1 MIEQTPEQL
10 AWHIADTVGET
21 EKQPRWLIR
30 RIVEVCGVEQSRA
43 WLEKTLEIE
52 ATGGWMLP
60 DGSRRH
66 TPGGVFFRLV
76 REQAT
81 SEQAEFFAQNRAEQ
95 RKRAGEHK
103 RRMREK
109 QQGDTLGTS
118 PERPNPAAPRVIVVE
133 VEALNAQL
141 EDTGKATSMK
151 ITLIGRPGKLEM
163 QPNLVITHMTHQ
175 AKTASFPKGVPPM
188 PETPTE
194 YTVYIAAKQWK
205 KVEEAIANPEDALII
220 EGMVAFSPEINGMA
234 VYAQNVVT
242 KLLQKQSKGGDKS
255 APEASASATPVA
267 SSASPIEEKRLA
279 PPSASADRAALTQAL
294 AEAEAKVAAINALP
308 FSQRK
313 GLVEAIR
320 AVEDLKRQIAEA
332 QRG

>member
-1 MIEQTPEQL
+1 MTEQTPEEL
-10 AWHIADTVGET
+10 ARHIADALGET
-21 EKQPRWLIR
+21 EKQPRWLVR
-30 RIVEVCGVEQSRA
+30 RIVEVCGVEQARA

-52 ATGGWMLP
+52 ANGGWMLP
-60 DGSRRH
+60 DGSRR

-81 SEQAEFFAQNRAEQ
+81 SEQTELFAQDRAAQ
-95 RKRAGEHK
+95 RKRAGEYK

-109 QQGDTLGTS
+109 QQGETQDTS
-118 PERPNPAAPRVIVVE
+118 PERPHPAASHVIVVE

-141 EDTGKATSMK
+141 EDIGKATSMK

-175 AKTASFPKGVPPM
+175 AKTATFPKGVPPM
-188 PETPTE
+188 PEMPTE

-220 EGMVAFSPEINGMA
+220 EGMAAFNPEINGMA
-234 VYAQNVVT
+234 VYAQNVAT

-255 APEASASATPVA
+255 ASQASADVLPVEL
-267 SSASPIEEKRLA
+267 STQPQVEEKRLA
-279 PPSASADRAALTQAL
+279 PPSASTDRAALTQAL

-313 GLVEAIR
+313 GLIDAIR
-320 AVEDLKRQIAEA
+320 AVEDLK
-332 QRG
+332 QRLAKVQPG